1 MYVRCVVRAWL
12 GHAVTGFLQPGESL
26 SGYNETLITA
36 AGYDGA
42 AFWRPSMQHFDLL
55 VDVIFACGCV
65 MQFTLLCVIGDLCA
79 VCCGQSRLSKP
90 DGKAGRVFVPCALP
104 CYFIGLVI
112 G

>member
-1 MYVRCVVRAWL
+1 MFVVPCVPGWL

-79 VCCGQSRLSKP
+79 VCSGQSRLSKE
-90 DGKAGRVFVPCALP
+90 DGTAGGVFASCALP